1 LVIIITDKFSK
12 IYLLFLLCT
21 KGEKVMRKNF
31 AKIAVVLVLLLS
43 YVYICSINSIPN
55 NIIIFEGENLNLK
68 IATGL
73 TLASKNSKTI
83 LTASNINKEKIN
95 SEGTNSLNL
104 NLFGTIPVKEV
115 NVNVIPKTMV
125 VPLGNAIGMKLY
137 TKGVL
142 VVGMS
147 QIETDK
153 NEKKKPYENSGIEQ
167 GDTILEINNNIV
179 GNTEELIKEVENSK
193 GNTINIKYLRDDK
206 TMQTDITPVKSKNT
220 YKIGLWVRDAA
231 AGVGTLTFYE
241 PSTNLFMALGHG
253 ISDIDTEEIVNIA
266 NGELVTANIV
276 SITKG
281 RKGYP
286 GEIRGTIDEG
296 KTIGTIYK
304 NTNFGVYGMVKNK
317 NYLEADLTQEME
329 VAPRNEIK
337 EGKAQIICQLENSA
351 KKKYD
356 IEIEKVYINNNQNNK
371 SMLIKITDK
380 ELLEK
385 TGGIIQGMSG
395 APIIQEGKFVGAV
408 TNVLVNDPTQ
418 GYGVFA
424 DIMIKE
430 MRSI

>member
-1 LVIIITDKFSK
+1 
-12 IYLLFLLCT
+12 
-21 KGEKVMRKNF
+21 MRKNF

-43 YVYICSINSIPN
+43 YVYICSINSIPS

-95 SEGTNSLNL
+95 SEGTNNLNL

-153 NEKKKPYENSGIEQ
+153 NKKKKPYENSGIEQ

-408 TNVLVNDPTQ
+408 TNVLVDDPTQ

>member
-1 LVIIITDKFSK
+1 
-12 IYLLFLLCT
+12 
-21 KGEKVMRKNF
+21 MRKNF

-179 GNTEELIKEVENSK
+179 GNTEDLIKEVEKSK

>member
-1 LVIIITDKFSK
+1 
-12 IYLLFLLCT
+12 
-21 KGEKVMRKNF
+21 MRKKF
-31 AKIAVVLVLLLS
+31 TKITIILVLLLS
-43 YVYICSINSIPN
+43 YVYICSINSIPK

-73 TLASKNSKTI
+73 TLKSKNSKTI

-95 SEGTNSLNL
+95 TEGANNLNL

-115 NVNVIPKTMV
+115 SVNVIPKTTV

-147 QIETDK
+147 QIETDN

-167 GDTILEINNNIV
+167 GDTILEVNNNAV
-179 GNTEELIKEVENSK
+179 ENTEDLIKEVEKSE
-193 GNTINIKYLRDDK
+193 GNTINIKYLRNEK

-241 PSTNLFMALGHG
+241 PNTFMALGHG

-286 GEIRGTIDEG
+286 GEIRGTIDQG
-296 KTIGTIYK
+296 RTIGTIYK
-304 NTNFGVYGMVKNK
+304 NTNFGVYGNVKNK
-317 NYLEADLTQEME
+317 NYLEADLTKEME
-329 VAPRNEIK
+329 VATRSEIK
-337 EGKAQIICQLENSA
+337 EGKAQIICQLENSN

-356 IEIEKVYINNNQNNK
+356 IEIEKIYTNNHQNNN
-371 SMLIKITDK
+371 SMLIKITDN

-395 APIIQEGKFVGAV
+395 APIIQEGKFIGAV

>member
-1 LVIIITDKFSK
+1 
-12 IYLLFLLCT
+12 
-21 KGEKVMRKNF
+21 MRKNF
-31 AKIAVVLVLLLS
+31 VKIAVVLVLLLS

-179 GNTEELIKEVENSK
+179 GNTEDLIKEVENSK

>member
-1 LVIIITDKFSK
+1 
-12 IYLLFLLCT
+12 
-21 KGEKVMRKNF
+21 MRK
-31 AKIAVVLVLLLS
+31 KITKITIILLLLLS
-43 YVYICSINSIPN
+43 YVYICSINSIPK
-55 NIIIFEGENLNLK
+55 NIIIFEGENLNFK

-73 TLASKNSKTI
+73 TLKSKNSKTI

-95 SEGTNSLNL
+95 TEGANNLNL

-115 NVNVIPKTMV
+115 SVNVIPKTTV

-137 TKGVL
+137 TRGVL

-147 QIETDK
+147 QIETDN

-167 GDTILEINNNIV
+167 GDTILEVNNNAIE
-179 GNTEELIKEVENSK
+179 NTEDLIKEVEKSE
-193 GNTINIKYLRDDK
+193 GNTINIKYLRNEK
-206 TMQTDITPVKSKNT
+206 TRQTDITPVKSKNK

-241 PSTNLFMALGHG
+241 PKTNLFMALGHG

-286 GEIRGTIDEG
+286 GEIRGTIDQG
-296 KTIGTIYK
+296 RTIGTIYK
-304 NTNFGVYGMVKNK
+304 NTNFGVYGTVKNK
-317 NYLEADLTQEME
+317 NYLEEDLTQEME
-329 VAPRNEIK
+329 VATRSEIK
-337 EGKAQIICQLENSA
+337 EGKAQIICQLENSN

-356 IEIEKVYINNNQNNK
+356 IEIEKIYTNNNQNNK
-371 SMLIKITDK
+371 SMLIKITDN

-395 APIIQEGKFVGAV
+395 APIIQEGKFIGAV

>member
-1 LVIIITDKFSK
+1 
-12 IYLLFLLCT
+12 
-21 KGEKVMRKNF
+21 MRKNF

-43 YVYICSINSIPN
+43 YVYICSINSVPS

-95 SEGTNSLNL
+95 SEGTNNLNL

-395 APIIQEGKFVGAV
+395 APIIQEEKFVGAV

>member
-1 LVIIITDKFSK
+1 
-12 IYLLFLLCT
+12 
-21 KGEKVMRKNF
+21 MRKNF

-43 YVYICSINSIPN
+43 YVYICSINSIPS

-95 SEGTNSLNL
+95 SEGTNNLNL

-231 AGVGTLTFYE
+231 AGVGTLTF
-241 PSTNLFMALGHG
+241 
-253 ISDIDTEEIVNIA
+253 
-266 NGELVTANIV
+266 
-276 SITKG
+276 
-281 RKGYP
+281 
-286 GEIRGTIDEG
+286 
-296 KTIGTIYK
+296 
-304 NTNFGVYGMVKNK
+304 
-317 NYLEADLTQEME
+317 
-329 VAPRNEIK
+329 
-337 EGKAQIICQLENSA
+337 
-351 KKKYD
+351 
-356 IEIEKVYINNNQNNK
+356 
-371 SMLIKITDK
+371 
-380 ELLEK
+380 
-385 TGGIIQGMSG
+385 
-395 APIIQEGKFVGAV
+395 
-408 TNVLVNDPTQ
+408 
-418 GYGVFA
+418 
-424 DIMIKE
+424 
-430 MRSI
+430 

>member
-1 LVIIITDKFSK
+1 
-12 IYLLFLLCT
+12 
-21 KGEKVMRKNF
+21 MRKNF

-43 YVYICSINSIPN
+43 YVYICSINSIPS

-95 SEGTNSLNL
+95 SEGTNNLNL

-337 EGKAQIICQLENSA
+337 EGKAQIICQLENST
-351 KKKYD
+351 KRKYD

-395 APIIQEGKFVGAV
+395 APIIQEEKFVGAV

>member
-1 LVIIITDKFSK
+1 
-12 IYLLFLLCT
+12 
-21 KGEKVMRKNF
+21 MRKNF

-43 YVYICSINSIPN
+43 YVYICSINSIPS

-83 LTASNINKEKIN
+83 LTASDINKEKIN
-95 SEGTNSLNL
+95 SEGTNNLNL

-179 GNTEELIKEVENSK
+179 GNTEDLIKEVENSK

-304 NTNFGVYGMVKNK
+304 NTNFGVYGTVKNK

-395 APIIQEGKFVGAV
+395 APIIQEEKFVGAV

>member
-1 LVIIITDKFSK
+1 
-12 IYLLFLLCT
+12 
-21 KGEKVMRKNF
+21 MRKNF
-31 AKIAVVLVLLLS
+31 VKIAVVLVLLLS
-43 YVYICSINSIPN
+43 YVYICSINSIPS

-193 GNTINIKYLRDDK
+193 GNTINIKYLREDK

-337 EGKAQIICQLENSA
+337 EGKAQIICQLENST

>member
-1 LVIIITDKFSK
+1 
-12 IYLLFLLCT
+12 
-21 KGEKVMRKNF
+21 MRKNF

-43 YVYICSINSIPN
+43 YVYICSINSIPS

-95 SEGTNSLNL
+95 SEGTNNLNL

-395 APIIQEGKFVGAV
+395 APIIQEGKFVGSV
-408 TNVLVNDPTQ
+408 CRHNDKRDEKYLKQNSLTKKV
-418 GYGVFA
+418 GEF
-424 DIMIKE
+424 
-430 MRSI
+430 ST

>member
-1 LVIIITDKFSK
+1 
-12 IYLLFLLCT
+12 
-21 KGEKVMRKNF
+21 MRKNF

-95 SEGTNSLNL
+95 SEGTNNLNL

-337 EGKAQIICQLENSA
+337 EGKAQIICQLENST

-395 APIIQEGKFVGAV
+395 APIIQEEKFVGAV

>member
-1 LVIIITDKFSK
+1 
-12 IYLLFLLCT
+12 
-21 KGEKVMRKNF
+21 MRK
-31 AKIAVVLVLLLS
+31 KITKISIILVLLLS
-43 YVYICSINSIPN
+43 YVYICSIISIPK
-55 NIIIFEGENLNLK
+55 NITIFEGEKLNFK

-73 TLASKNSKTI
+73 TLKSKNSKTI

-95 SEGTNSLNL
+95 SEGSNSLNL

-115 NVNVIPKTMV
+115 SVNVIPKTTV
-125 VPLGNAIGMKLY
+125 VPLGNAIGMRLY

-147 QIETDK
+147 QIETDN

-167 GDTILEINNNIV
+167 GDTILEVNNKV
-179 GNTEELIKEVENSK
+179 VENTEDLIKEVEKSEGNS
-193 GNTINIKYLRDDK
+193 INIKYLRNEK

-241 PSTNLFMALGHG
+241 PNTNLFMALGHG

-286 GEIRGTIDEG
+286 GEIRGTIDQG

-304 NTNFGVYGMVKNK
+304 NTNFGVYGIVKNK

-329 VAPRNEIK
+329 IATRSEIQ
-337 EGKAQIICQLENSA
+337 EGKAQIICQLENTG

-356 IEIEKVYINNNQNNK
+356 IEIEKIYENNNKDNK
-371 SMLIKITDK
+371 SMLIKITDN

-395 APIIQEGKFVGAV
+395 APIIQKGKFIGAV

>member
-1 LVIIITDKFSK
+1 
-12 IYLLFLLCT
+12 
-21 KGEKVMRKNF
+21 MRKNF

-371 SMLIKITDK
+371 SMLIKIKDK

>member
-1 LVIIITDKFSK
+1 
-12 IYLLFLLCT
+12 
-21 KGEKVMRKNF
+21 MRKNF

-43 YVYICSINSIPN
+43 YVYICSINSIPS

>member
-1 LVIIITDKFSK
+1 
-12 IYLLFLLCT
+12 
-21 KGEKVMRKNF
+21 MRKKF
-31 AKIAVVLVLLLS
+31 TKITIILVLLLS
-43 YVYICSINSIPN
+43 YVYICSINSIPKK
-55 NIIIFEGENLNLK
+55 IIIFEGENLDFK

-73 TLASKNSKTI
+73 TFKSKNSKTV
-83 LTASNINKEKIN
+83 LTASNINKEKISN
-95 SEGTNSLNL
+95 TEDLNL
-104 NLFGTIPVKEV
+104 NLFGIIPVKEV
-115 NVNVIPKTMV
+115 SVNVIPKTTV

-147 QIETDK
+147 QIETDN

-167 GDTILEINNNIV
+167 GDTILEVNNNAV
-179 GNTEELIKEVENSK
+179 ENTEDLIKEVEKSE
-193 GNTINIKYLRDDK
+193 GNTINIKYLRNEK
-206 TMQTDITPVKSKNT
+206 TMQADITPVKSKNT

-241 PSTNLFMALGHG
+241 PKTNLFMALGHG

-286 GEIRGTIDEG
+286 GEIRGTIEQG

-304 NTNFGVYGMVKNK
+304 NTNFGVYGTVKNK
-317 NYLEADLTQEME
+317 NYLEADLTKEIE
-329 VAPRNEIK
+329 VATRNEIK
-337 EGKAQIICQLENSA
+337 EGTAQIICQLENSS
-351 KKKYD
+351 KKEYD
-356 IEIEKVYINNNQNNK
+356 IEIERIYTNNNQNNK

-395 APIIQEGKFVGAV
+395 APIIQQGKFIGAV

>member
-1 LVIIITDKFSK
+1 
-12 IYLLFLLCT
+12 
-21 KGEKVMRKNF
+21 MRKKF
-31 AKIAVVLVLLLS
+31 TKITIILVLLLS
-43 YVYICSINSIPN
+43 YVYICSINSIPKK
-55 NIIIFEGENLNLK
+55 IIIFEGENLDFK

-73 TLASKNSKTI
+73 TFKSKNSKTI
-83 LTASNINKEKIN
+83 LTASNINKEKISN
-95 SEGTNSLNL
+95 TEGTCNLNL
-104 NLFGTIPVKEV
+104 NLFGIIPVKEV
-115 NVNVIPKTMV
+115 SVNVIPKTTV

-147 QIETDK
+147 QIETDN

-167 GDTILEINNNIV
+167 GDTILEVNNNAV
-179 GNTEELIKEVENSK
+179 ENTEDLIKEVEKSE
-193 GNTINIKYLRDDK
+193 GNTINIKYLRNEK
-206 TMQTDITPVKSKNT
+206 TMQADITPVKSKNT

-241 PSTNLFMALGHG
+241 PKTNLFMALGHG

-286 GEIRGTIDEG
+286 GEIRGTIEQG

-304 NTNFGVYGMVKNK
+304 NTNFGVYGTVKNK
-317 NYLEADLTQEME
+317 NYLEADLTKEIE
-329 VAPRNEIK
+329 VATRNEIK
-337 EGKAQIICQLENSA
+337 EGTAQIICQLENSS
-351 KKKYD
+351 KKEYD
-356 IEIEKVYINNNQNNK
+356 IEIERIYTNNNQNNK

-395 APIIQEGKFVGAV
+395 APIIQQGKFIGAV

>member
-1 LVIIITDKFSK
+1 
-12 IYLLFLLCT
+12 
-21 KGEKVMRKNF
+21 MRK
-31 AKIAVVLVLLLS
+31 KITKITIILLLLLS
-43 YVYICSINSIPN
+43 YVYICSINSIPK
-55 NIIIFEGENLNLK
+55 NIIIFEGENLNFK

-73 TLASKNSKTI
+73 TLKSKNSKTI

-95 SEGTNSLNL
+95 TEGANNLNL

-115 NVNVIPKTMV
+115 SVNVIPKTTV

-137 TKGVL
+137 TRGVL

-147 QIETDK
+147 QIETDN

-167 GDTILEINNNIV
+167 GDTILEVNNNAIE
-179 GNTEELIKEVENSK
+179 NTEDLIKEVEKSE
-193 GNTINIKYLRDDK
+193 GNTINIKYLRNEK

-241 PSTNLFMALGHG
+241 PKTNLFMALGHG

-286 GEIRGTIDEG
+286 GEIRGTIDQG
-296 KTIGTIYK
+296 RTIGTIYK
-304 NTNFGVYGMVKNK
+304 NTNFGVYGTVKNK

-329 VAPRNEIK
+329 VATRSEIK
-337 EGKAQIICQLENSA
+337 EGKAQIICQLENSN

-356 IEIEKVYINNNQNNK
+356 IEIEKIYTNNNQNNK
-371 SMLIKITDK
+371 SMLIKITDN

-395 APIIQEGKFVGAV
+395 APIIQEGKFIGAV

>member
-1 LVIIITDKFSK
+1 
-12 IYLLFLLCT
+12 
-21 KGEKVMRKNF
+21 MRKNF

-43 YVYICSINSIPN
+43 YVYICSINSIPS

-95 SEGTNSLNL
+95 SEGTNNLNL

-337 EGKAQIICQLENSA
+337 EGKAQIICQLENST

-385 TGGIIQGMSG
+385 TGGIIQGMCG
-395 APIIQEGKFVGAV
+395 APIIQEEKFVGAV

>member
-1 LVIIITDKFSK
+1 
-12 IYLLFLLCT
+12 
-21 KGEKVMRKNF
+21 MRKNF

-43 YVYICSINSIPN
+43 YVYICSINSIPS

-95 SEGTNSLNL
+95 SEGTNNLNL

-206 TMQTDITPVKSKNT
+206 TMKTDITPVKSKNT

-395 APIIQEGKFVGAV
+395 APIIQEEKFVGAV

>member
-1 LVIIITDKFSK
+1 
-12 IYLLFLLCT
+12 
-21 KGEKVMRKNF
+21 MRKNF

-43 YVYICSINSIPN
+43 YVYICSINSIPS

-95 SEGTNSLNL
+95 SEGTNNLNL

-206 TMQTDITPVKSKNT
+206 TMKTDITPVKSKNT

-304 NTNFGVYGMVKNK
+304 NTNFGVYGTVKNK

-395 APIIQEGKFVGAV
+395 APIIQEEKFVGAV

>member
-1 LVIIITDKFSK
+1 
-12 IYLLFLLCT
+12 
-21 KGEKVMRKNF
+21 MRKNF

-43 YVYICSINSIPN
+43 YVYICSINAIPS

-95 SEGTNSLNL
+95 SEGTNNLNL

-337 EGKAQIICQLENSA
+337 EGKAQIICQLENST

-395 APIIQEGKFVGAV
+395 APIIQEEKFVGAV

>member
-1 LVIIITDKFSK
+1 
-12 IYLLFLLCT
+12 
-21 KGEKVMRKNF
+21 MRKNF

-43 YVYICSINSIPN
+43 YVYICSINSIPS

-73 TLASKNSKTI
+73 TLAAKNSKTI

-95 SEGTNSLNL
+95 SEGTNNLNL

-337 EGKAQIICQLENSA
+337 EGKAQIICQLENST

-395 APIIQEGKFVGAV
+395 APIIQEEKFVGAV